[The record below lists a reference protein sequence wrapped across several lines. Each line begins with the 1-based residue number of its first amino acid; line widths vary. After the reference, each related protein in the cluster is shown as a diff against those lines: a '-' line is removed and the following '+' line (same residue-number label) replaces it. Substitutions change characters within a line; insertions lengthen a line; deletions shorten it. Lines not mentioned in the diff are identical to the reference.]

1 MEWNFKDIS
10 SDKLRKNQK
19 PDFHQRIIQDN
30 SLAWEP
36 IKVILEKK
44 EETDQGKRKKIELL
58 WEESYDCA
66 FCRGRGEK
74 PRGSVCSVCK
84 GKKRLE
90 IKPPVVRC
98 AKCKGR
104 GEERPRTNIT
114 CTSCRGRG
122 YVSVIE
128 PVAVCPSCRG
138 RGATSTS
145 NLPCVQCRGSGVIT
159 IKERERYIMKKEA

>member
-10 SDKLRKNQK
+10 SDELRKYQK
-19 PDFHQRIIQDN
+19 PEFSQKRIQDN
-30 SLAWEP
+30 GLVWEP
-36 IKVILEKK
+36 IKVSLEED
-44 EETDQGKRKKIELL
+44 EETGKEKRREVELF

-74 PRGSVCSVCK
+74 PQGSVCSVCR
-84 GKKRLE
+84 GKKRIE

-104 GEERPRTNIT
+104 GEEGPRTNIT

-122 YVSVIE
+122 YVSVVE

-138 RGATSTS
+138 RGSASTS
-145 NLPCVQCRGSGVIT
+145 HLPCVQCGGSGVIT
-159 IKERERYIMKKEA
+159 IKEPG